1 MTTSPLKG
9 IDMGPTTG
17 CGSNTTFSP
26 LEVHPSCPRRRLTRA
41 PPPEVTTAHPPRPAY
56 PGRRLWSQRRVAGA
70 GGSRGGGAKVPG
82 GRGRREWSRRHVPG
96 RKGRGAAAG
105 RSAGGRRGEERGG
118 EERRGSSQS
127 HGWTR
132 AGRGER
138 RSAGSTARTPGR
150 VEGRAIGFPDL
161 TRPSRKGTHCCR
173 AGCDLCT

>member
-70 GGSRGGGAKVPG
+70 GGRRGGGG
-82 GRGRREWSRRHVPG
+82 EG
-96 RKGRGAAAG
+96 
-105 RSAGGRRGEERGG
+105 AGGEGEEGVVEEARAGKKG
-118 EERRGSSQS
+118 EGCGSREECWREERRGE
-127 HGWTR
+127 GGGGEEGIV
-132 AGRGER
+132 AEPGVDARGEGGEAER
-138 RSAGSTARTPGR
+138 WVDGQDACSGGGVGDWVS
-150 VEGRAIGFPDL
+150 
-161 TRPSRKGTHCCR
+161 
-173 AGCDLCT
+173 